1 MKSKNYRKQM
11 LHASFVTMKQLFTNV
26 VHLSILCVVNR
37 ERNKYDTVL
46 FHGRIVNYDQDKT
59 SSFVSEDR
67 SLFNYRKKI
76 GRLYM

>member
-1 MKSKNYRKQM
+1 M

-59 SSFVSEDR
+59 SSLSIDPYLITEKR
-67 SLFNYRKKI
+67 SGVYTCKF
-76 GRLYM
+76 GRLNK